1 MDKEF
6 QKIASIKNLFD
17 SPGWKAYENKIKD
30 LLAYE
35 TCQLQA
41 IQKQAITVDK
51 LPIYN
56 DHLSRKNVL
65 ERILLIKEE
74 MVDEFSPTQEPEHN
88 SSDDNE

>member
-6 QKIASIKNLFD
+6 QKIATIKNLFD
-17 SPGWKAYENKIKD
+17 SPGWKVYEAKIED

-35 TCQLQA
+35 SGQLVS

-74 MVDEFSPTQEPEHN
+74 MIDEFSPTQEGAYNASE
-88 SSDDNE
+88 DE